1 LRLAAQTVDSLHAC
15 IARALCRYAAA
26 ASLAAALLPE
36 ASAAEATEAY
46 ADLPV
51 GRVFY
56 LDSGGD
62 GAAVVFLHARS
73 GNSLLFEKQVEPFSR
88 AGYRLIAFDRVGQ
101 GRSTRASTPSADA
114 RPELEQLMDHLGVT
128 RFHLVGVAA
137 GGGVVLEY
145 VLTHPRR
152 VASITVANSIGNVQD
167 PDYLA
172 LGRRLRPPEFERLP
186 LELRELGPSYRAAN
200 PQGVQRWLELSTS
213 GQQSQ
218 APQTA
223 GAVPVTF
230 AALGELRVPA
240 LLLTGD
246 ADLYT
251 PPAVLR
257 LFEERM
263 PHADV
268 VVVPDS
274 GHAANWENAEVF
286 NRAVLRF
293 LRKHA
298 RP

>member
-1 LRLAAQTVDSLHAC
+1 MLD
-15 IARALCRYAAA
+15 IASALCRYAAA
-26 ASLAAALLPE
+26 AGLAAALLPE
-36 ASAAEATEAY
+36 VAAAQAAEAY
-46 ADLPV
+46 AELAV

-73 GNSLLFEKQVEPFSR
+73 GNSLLFENQIEPFTS
-88 AGYRLIAFDRVGQ
+88 AGYRFVAFDRVGQ
-101 GRSTRASTPSADA
+101 GRSTRASTPAADT
-114 RPELEQLMDHLGVT
+114 RPELDQLLDHLGVG
-128 RFHLVGVAA
+128 RVHLVGVAA

-145 VLTHPRR
+145 ALAHTQR
-152 VASITVANSIGNVQD
+152 VASVTIANSVGNVQD

-213 GQQSQ
+213 GRQSP

-230 AALGELRVPA
+230 AALDELRVPT

-257 LFEERM
+257 LFKERM

-274 GHAANWENAEVF
+274 GHAANWENPESF

-293 LRKHA
+293 VRKHA

>member
-1 LRLAAQTVDSLHAC
+1 MLRSASS
-15 IARALCRYAAA
+15 LCRYAAA
-26 ASLAAALLPE
+26 ASLAAALLPD
-36 ASAAEATEAY
+36 AGAAQAAEAY
-46 ADLPV
+46 ADLPA

-73 GNSLLFEKQVEPFSR
+73 GNSLLFEKQVEPFSK

-101 GRSTRASTPSADA
+101 GRSTRASTSVDA
-114 RPELEQLMDHLGVT
+114 RPELEQLMDHLGVA

-137 GGGVVLEY
+137 GGGVALEY
-145 VLTHPRR
+145 VLAHPQR
-152 VASITVANSIGNVQD
+152 VASITIANSIGNVQD

-186 LELRELGPSYRAAN
+186 LELRELGPSYRAAH
-200 PQGVQRWLELSTS
+200 PEGVQRWLELSTS

-223 GAVPVTF
+223 GSVPVTF
-230 AALGELRVPA
+230 AALGAVRVPT

-257 LFEERM
+257 LFAERM
-263 PHADV
+263 PHADF
-268 VVVPDS
+268 VVVPES
-274 GHAANWENAEVF
+274 GHAASWENPDVF

-298 RP
+298 WR

>member
-1 LRLAAQTVDSLHAC
+1 MLRSASS
-15 IARALCRYAAA
+15 LCRYAAA
-26 ASLAAALLPE
+26 ASLAAALLPD
-36 ASAAEATEAY
+36 AGAAQAAEAY
-46 ADLPV
+46 ADLPA

-73 GNSLLFEKQVEPFSR
+73 GNSLLFEKQVEPFSK

-101 GRSTRASTPSADA
+101 GRSTRASTSVDA
-114 RPELEQLMDHLGVT
+114 RPELEQLMDHLGVA

-145 VLTHPRR
+145 VLAHPQR
-152 VASITVANSIGNVQD
+152 VASITIANSIGNVQD

-200 PQGVQRWLELSTS
+200 PEGVRRWLELSTS

-218 APQTA
+218 APQSV

-230 AALGELRVPA
+230 AALGGLRVPT

-257 LFEERM
+257 LFAERM
-263 PHADV
+263 PHADL
-268 VVVPDS
+268 VVVPES
-274 GHAANWENAEVF
+274 GHAANWENADVF

-298 RP
+298 RR

>member
-1 LRLAAQTVDSLHAC
+1 MPILSRTGRCVAVAVL
-15 IARALCRYAAA
+15 AAA
-26 ASLAAALLPE
+26 AALVAHAAGVAESYAELP
-36 ASAAEATEAY
+36 A
-46 ADLPV
+46 

-62 GAAVVFLHARS
+62 GPAVVFLHARS
-73 GNSLLFEKQVEPFSR
+73 GNSALFERQIEPFTR
-88 AGYRLIAFDRVGQ
+88 AGYRFIAYDRTGQ
-101 GRSTRASTPSADA
+101 ARSTRAVETSEDP
-114 RPELEQLMDHLGVT
+114 RPELEQLMDHLRIE

-137 GGGVVLEY
+137 GGGVALEY
-145 VLTHPRR
+145 VVARPQR

-186 LELRELGPSYRAAN
+186 LELRELGPSYRAAE
-200 PQGVQRWLELSTS
+200 PQGVQRWLELSST
-213 GQQSQ
+213 GAQS
-218 APQTA
+218 TA
-223 GAVPVTF
+223 ARATAEVPVTF
-230 AALGELRVPA
+230 AALGALRVPT

-257 LFEERM
+257 LFHEHM
-263 PHADV
+263 PRAEF

-274 GHAANWENAEVF
+274 GHAANWENPDMF

-293 LRKHA
+293 VRKHS
-298 RP
+298 RR

>member
-1 LRLAAQTVDSLHAC
+1 MRAIVNVR
-15 IARALCRYAAA
+15 RALGLLACVAATWMVPA
-26 ASLAAALLPE
+26 RGVELAE
-36 ASAAEATEAY
+36 RY
-46 ADLPV
+46 ADLPI

-56 LDSGGD
+56 LDSGGE
-62 GAAVVFLHARS
+62 GEAVVFLHARS
-73 GNSLLFEKQVEPFSR
+73 GNSLLFEKQIEPFTR
-88 AGYRLIAFDRVGQ
+88 AGYRFIAFDRTGQ
-101 GRSTRASTPSADA
+101 GRSTRASVPSSDA
-114 RPELEQLMDHLGVT
+114 RLELEQFLDHLALQ
-128 RFHLVGVAA
+128 RAHLVGVAA

-145 VLTHPRR
+145 VIAHPQG
-152 VASITVANSIGNVQD
+152 VASITIANSIGNVQD

-172 LGRRLRPPEFERLP
+172 LGRRLRPPEFDRLP

-200 PQGVQRWLELSTS
+200 AEGVRRWLELSTS

-218 APQTA
+218 TPQTR

-230 AALGELRVPA
+230 AELERLTVPT

-257 LFEERM
+257 MFEDHMPRAER
-263 PHADV
+263 

-274 GHAANWENAEVF
+274 GHAANWENPEAF

-293 LRKHA
+293 LR
-298 RP
+298 RQR

>member
-1 LRLAAQTVDSLHAC
+1 MLRSASS
-15 IARALCRYAAA
+15 LCRYAAA
-26 ASLAAALLPE
+26 ASLAAALLPD
-36 ASAAEATEAY
+36 AGAAQAAEAY
-46 ADLPV
+46 ADLPA

-73 GNSLLFEKQVEPFSR
+73 GNSLLFEKQVEPFSK

-101 GRSTRASTPSADA
+101 GRSTRASTSVDA
-114 RPELEQLMDHLGVT
+114 RPELEQLMDHLGVA

-145 VLTHPRR
+145 VLAHPQR
-152 VASITVANSIGNVQD
+152 VASITIANSIGNVQD

-186 LELRELGPSYRAAN
+186 LELRELGPSYRAAH
-200 PQGVQRWLELSTS
+200 PEGVQRWLELSTS

-223 GAVPVTF
+223 GSVPVTF
-230 AALGELRVPA
+230 AALGAVRVPT

-257 LFEERM
+257 LFAERM
-263 PHADV
+263 PHADL
-268 VVVPDS
+268 VVVPES
-274 GHAANWENAEVF
+274 GHAASWENPDVF

-298 RP
+298 WR

>member
-1 LRLAAQTVDSLHAC
+1 MLRIASTLRLC
-15 IARALCRYAAA
+15 FAAA
-26 ASLAAALLPE
+26 GLTAALLPQ
-36 ASAAEATEAY
+36 AGPAQVPEAY
-46 ADLPV
+46 ADLPA

-101 GRSTRASTPSADA
+101 GRSVRASTPSADP
-114 RPELEQLMDHLGVT
+114 RPELEQLMDHLDVA

-145 VLTHPRR
+145 VLARPQR
-152 VASITVANSIGNVQD
+152 VASITIANSIGNVQD

-172 LGRRLRPPEFERLP
+172 LGRRLRPPEFGQLP

-218 APQTA
+218 VPQSV

-230 AALGELRVPA
+230 AALAALRVPM

-257 LFEERM
+257 LFAERM

-268 VVVPDS
+268 VVVPES
-274 GHAANWENAEVF
+274 GHAANWENPEAF

-293 LRKHA
+293 LRRHA